1 MEKKQKPLK
10 KKSSFFVRMFMDE
23 NDINEKSI
31 VGFGA
36 FIMMVIAMSVDLI
49 TGYTGKQ
56 LTINEFIFDGF
67 MIITLGAFGIASVD
81 KYITSRNG
89 KKTDEEEQPVE

>member
-1 MEKKQKPLK
+1 MKKNNLK
-10 KKSSFFVRMFMDE
+10 QSFWVKMFMDE

-67 MIITLGAFGIASVD
+67 MIITLGSFGIASVD
-81 KYITSRNG
+81 KYVTLRT
-89 KKTDEEEQPVE
+89 KKDSPEPQETEE